1 MPTKTEKVSGIAK
14 FRQHQQLRKARTN
27 LRARAVILVVGK
39 RGDVVE
45 CTMRGRGGRS
55 AVMVEGRQVCASR
68 NSLSACQANGGAD
81 VREVHATSRGEG
93 LVAGIKS

>member
-14 FRQHQQLRKARTN
+14 FRQQEQLRKARTN

-45 CTMRGRGGRS
+45 CTMRGRGECFSDYVSIKNAGGRVS
-55 AVMVEGRQVCASR
+55 MCGLQWPERKPGQWMHGCVRSR
-68 NSLSACQANGGAD
+68 CHD
-81 VREVHATSRGEG
+81 EW
-93 LVAGIKS
+93 

>member
-39 RGDVVE
+39 RGDVVK
-45 CTMRGRGGRS
+45 CAMRRGGGRS
-55 AVMVEGRQVCASR
+55 ALMIEGRQVCAGR

-93 LVAGIKS
+93 FVAGIMS

>member
-14 FRQHQQLRKARTN
+14 FRQQEQLRKARTN

-55 AVMVEGRQVCASR
+55 AVMVEG
-68 NSLSACQANGGAD
+68 
-81 VREVHATSRGEG
+81 T
-93 LVAGIKS
+93 